1 MKGLRSFVTSSQ
13 RTLGRAEGAVDQ
25 LLPRRGP
32 RRAQTGRARDG
43 RPSRVPFALLV
54 TGLIAGGLA
63 ALLGLN
69 TLSAAN
75 ELRRHTYA
83 DRDTAIAAQLQQLH
97 DEVAADAAPANLARA
112 AEALGMVPAG
122 NPAFLVIGPDGTVR
136 VLGSPAPAA
145 APPLPV
151 PPKPKPKPKPK
162 PTQHA
167 KKKTDKKATDKKTKT
182 NKKTAGH
189 TTTPAKKTPS
199 PTPTVTL
206 PGGNR

>member
-1 MKGLRSFVTSSQ
+1 MTGLRSVINGAR

-25 LLPRRGP
+25 LLPRTGP
-32 RRAQTGRARDG
+32 RRAQTGRAKDG

-63 ALLGLN
+63 LLLGLN

-75 ELRRHTYA
+75 ELKRHTYA
-83 DRDTAIAAQLQQLH
+83 DRDTALAAQLQQLH
-97 DEVAADAAPANLARA
+97 DEVADAAAPANLARA

-122 NPAFLVIGPDGTVR
+122 NPAFLVIGADGSVR
-136 VLGSPAPAA
+136 VLGSPAPAT

-151 PPKPKPKPKPK
+151 PPKPKPKSHTPK
-162 PTQHA
+162 Q
-167 KKKTDKKATDKKTKT
+167 KTTKKATKTVTGKKTKKST
-182 NKKTAGH
+182 TKHATKTANS
-189 TTTPAKKTPS
+189 PS

-206 PGGNR
+206 PGGTR